1 MKPYNALIKKN
12 KEGKIED
19 VILLKEGFSFF
30 AFLFS
35 GLWFLYHRMWKELLA
50 LILIN
55 IAFAILGK
63 FYPNSNKIFL
73 EFSFLLIIA
82 LNATYWLCEHLKK
95 KGYEFVGIV
104 FGENCVNAKI
114 RFIKNLE
121 ADLKPDYP
129 EFDDSILNPK
139 LHRQMI
145 KLKKS
150 QSHLAA

>member
-50 LILIN
+50 LIMIN
-55 IAFAILGK
+55 IAFFMLGK
-63 FYPNSNKIFL
+63 FFLDFNKILVETAFL
-73 EFSFLLIIA
+73 FLVA
-82 LNATYWLCEHLKK
+82 LNATYWLCDHLKK

-104 FGENCVNAKI
+104 FGENSTNAKI

-121 ADLKPDYP
+121 ADLKPNSP
-129 EFDDSILNPK
+129 EFEDSILNPK
-139 LHRQMI
+139 LHRQMM

-150 QSHLAA
+150 QRPLAA